1 METVATRWQM
11 VPTSV
16 LAAEGIYPT
25 LLEEN
30 KERNLNIPTRSNMV
44 KTSDVEISEIVGKLL
59 AMDAQSRKLI
69 RELIDRLSN
78 WAVRYVGVKGQKL
91 AFSHDPD
98 KLVQCGCACRCRLLK
113 RLHFRKFHDE
123 NLSVRLNNF
132 EQELFHF
139 VHFHRL
145 ITENAQICK
154 TQIWAKFI
162 IDKFSILK

>member
-1 METVATRWQM
+1 M

-44 KTSDVEISEIVGKLL
+44 KTSDVEISETVGKLL

-78 WAVRYVGVKGQKL
+78 
-91 AFSHDPD
+91 
-98 KLVQCGCACRCRLLK
+98 
-113 RLHFRKFHDE
+113 
-123 NLSVRLNNF
+123 
-132 EQELFHF
+132 
-139 VHFHRL
+139 
-145 ITENAQICK
+145 
-154 TQIWAKFI
+154 
-162 IDKFSILK
+162 